1 MPSESGGPDERRGA
15 GREGLAHRSGTT
27 KVEPGSFELNEK
39 LGVGS
44 LVKLPWA
51 GPAVMLAWGRVVS
64 AVKLLNA
71 E

>member
-1 MPSESGGPDERRGA
+1 MP
-15 GREGLAHRSGTT
+15 T
-27 KVEPGSFELNEK
+27 SFDLNEK

-51 GPAVMLAWGRVVS
+51 GPAVMVAWGRIVS
-64 AVKLLNA
+64 AVKLLNV